1 LDFSTIFTLSGNKF
15 PDYNFTMLKI
25 AFSPIYKYELP
36 EGHRF
41 PMLKYELIPEQLL
54 YEGTITEAN
63 FFHPTPLSDDIINLT
78 HSPAYWH
85 RLKNLELTPKEIRKI
100 GFPMSQRLIDRCITI
115 ANGTVQCA
123 HYAMQSGVALNVAGG
138 THHSFTD
145 RGEGFCLLNDVA
157 IAANYLIDKCLCKR
171 ILVVDLDVHQGNGTA
186 QIFRNSKNKW
196 KNAPNTE
203 GGVFTFSMHG
213 ENNYPLQKEQSD
225 LDIGLP
231 DGTDD
236 TFYLKIL
243 KENLSLLIDTVQPEF
258 IFFNAGV
265 DVLET
270 DKLGR
275 LKLTLAGCRERDKI
289 VFNLCKKHKIPIA
302 VSMGGGYSAKI
313 ATIVEAHAN
322 TFRLAQE
329 IFF

>member
-1 LDFSTIFTLSGNKF
+1 
-15 PDYNFTMLKI
+15 MLKI

-63 FFHPTPLSDDIINLT
+63 FFHPTPLSDEIITQT
-78 HSPAYWH
+78 HTPQYWH
-85 RLKNLELTPKEIRKI
+85 NLKHLEITPKEIRKI

-115 ANGTVQCA
+115 AGGTLECA
-123 HYAMQSGVALNVAGG
+123 HFAMKHGVALNVAGG
-138 THHSFTD
+138 THHAFTD

-157 IAANYLIDKCLCKR
+157 MASNYLIDKGLCRR
-171 ILVVDLDVHQGNGTA
+171 ILIVDLDVHQGNGTA
-186 QIFRNSKNKW
+186 QIFKEHKNRWSKSIETGKS
-196 KNAPNTE
+196 AENTE

-213 ENNYPLQKEQSD
+213 ANNYPLHKEPSN

-231 DGTDD
+231 DGTEDA
-236 TFYLKIL
+236 FYLKVL
-243 KENLSLLIDTVQPEF
+243 GENLSLLIDMVQPDF
-258 IFFNAGV
+258 IFFNSGV

-275 LKLTLAGCRERDKI
+275 LKLTIAGCRERDKI
-289 VFNLCKKHKIPIA
+289 VFNACKKHKIPVA
-302 VSMGGGYSAKI
+302 VSLGGGYSARI

-322 TFRLAQE
+322 TFRSAQD